1 MKSKHHEWSKIVF
14 FATIFPNEFSLQI
27 KYKMLLSKN
36 KAIYISQ
43 VQQIYFA
50 AVGCPIILIVSQQT
64 NQNLSQM
71 SLIIFLR
78 YWRNNCLQ

>member
-1 MKSKHHEWSKIVF
+1 
-14 FATIFPNEFSLQI
+14 
-27 KYKMLLSKN
+27 MLLSKN
-36 KAIYISQ
+36 EAIYISQ

-78 YWRNNCLQ
+78 YWRKNCLQ